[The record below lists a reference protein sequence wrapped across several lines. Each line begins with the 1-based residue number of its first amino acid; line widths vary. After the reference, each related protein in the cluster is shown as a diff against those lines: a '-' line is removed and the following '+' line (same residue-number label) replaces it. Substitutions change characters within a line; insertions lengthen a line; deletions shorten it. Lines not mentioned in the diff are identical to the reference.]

1 MNSTD
6 YWKTY
11 TMDKISI
18 MLMSTMLLYFGSSN
32 KVLGAKLTVYNNY
45 EDYVSKKGIQY
56 EGDFEFREITKHM
69 SLNAAKFRNVDKENG
84 ERRVKV
90 KLWVVWGFQFGD
102 HLFRVTE
109 KYDVPVYVRQEG
121 SLIYYENGIAILRM
135 LKRGKSLDEETYRYE
150 TKTTSPAII
159 MDSSLISASMF
170 VSKTLKSR
178 IYPFSPKEKK
188 KLVGLLPEIA
198 AVYECLDGSVGRQ
211 MKRSRKCFGN
221 VIKAP

>member
-1 MNSTD
+1 MKKFTLKLMLIGVLFFGNSN
-6 YWKTY
+6 
-11 TMDKISI
+11 TMQ
-18 MLMSTMLLYFGSSN
+18 
-32 KVLGAKLTVYNNY
+32 GAKLTIYNNY
-45 EDYVSKKGIQY
+45 EDYVSNQGIHY

-69 SLNAAKFRNVDKENG
+69 SLNAAKFRNVDKEHG

-121 SLIYYENGIAILRM
+121 SLIYYENGAAILRM
-135 LKRGKSLDEETYRYE
+135 LKLGKSLDQDTYSYE
-150 TKTTSPAII
+150 TKTTRPPVV
-159 MDSSLISASMF
+159 MDSSLITASMF

-188 KLVGLLPEIA
+188 KLIELLPEIA
-198 AVYECLDGSVGRQ
+198 AVYECLDGSVGIQ
-211 MKRSRKCFGN
+211 MKRSRMCFDE